1 MNVLNIYGAS
11 TWFKV
16 LQTTDRSQTA
26 VMSLEP
32 GQATG
37 EHAESHRN
45 SQQLLLLIEGKLLAE
60 VGGELRTIAAGDLV
74 VIPPN
79 VKHKFT
85 NEGKTPALTVN
96 VYCPPEYPP
105 NEKG

>member
-1 MNVLNIYGAS
+1 MRFHEQSESIMNVLSIYGAS

-32 GQATG
+32 GQAT
-37 EHAESHRN
+37 ERHAESDEN

-60 VGGELRTIAAGDLV
+60 VDGERRTIAAGDLDR
-74 VIPPN
+74 N
-79 VKHKFT
+79 SAQS
-85 NEGKTPALTVN
+85 EA
-96 VYCPPEYPP
+96 
-105 NEKG
+105 